1 MKTTCTQTKSRKK
14 QEASIEEVFEQ
25 DLSVFFQM
33 GFTDKV
39 SSFFN
44 LSMVL
49 VCEKLVAT
57 SNNYQ

>member
-1 MKTTCTQTKSRKK
+1 MMKTTCTQTKSRKK

-25 DLSVFFQM
+25 DLSVFFQI

-44 LSMVL
+44 LSILL
-49 VCEKLVAT
+49 VGVKT
-57 SNNYQ
+57 SSNFK